1 MFVVRHV
8 ELLVAIYHANTHKCC
23 MIHFIMQNVNQSY
36 MVTIL
41 KLWDVF
47 EKLNLALICIA
58 GGRYKNY

>member
-1 MFVVRHV
+1 
-8 ELLVAIYHANTHKCC
+8 